1 MFDIALPDK
10 NEEELVKEYIRKGY
24 KNIIFLYKVSSFE
37 DIKIFRNIKNFP
49 KINVYYGA
57 IIDVSKMKEV
67 LSLAAELFY
76 NARFF
81 NDFTFILARDFK
93 FNRMVINKHFHN
105 GLVNPGYLKVDDHP
119 NVRYT
124 PIPTKFL
131 KKIVYNNLGVVFS
144 IKELKREYTFL
155 GRVMYLTRILQKKN
169 IPIILGSFATHPEEI
184 PYKSYLLAW
193 KRVLGIKYPKDLVFS
208 KFILDQIHRTR
219 KAKSPWVFA
228 DGFEIV
234 KCPYEDCS
242 EE

>member
-131 KKIVYNNLGVVFS
+131 KKIVGFGRKLGTRNSPFIRFLV
-144 IKELKREYTFL
+144 KYTSRANCGSYDFWSF
-155 GRVMYLTRILQKKN
+155 VD
-169 IPIILGSFATHPEEI
+169 IP
-184 PYKSYLLAW
+184 
-193 KRVLGIKYPKDLVFS
+193 
-208 KFILDQIHRTR
+208 
-219 KAKSPWVFA
+219 
-228 DGFEIV
+228 
-234 KCPYEDCS
+234 
-242 EE
+242 